1 MVQTLTAVKVM
12 AVLMLRLDGRNNTM
26 MMEIRIGGTKQQV
39 SHRIKT
45 LMVAVLLLRMM
56 IKKDMVDMM
65 IVVDMQKVTMRVM
78 GTK

>member
-1 MVQTLTAVKVM
+1 VQPYL

-45 LMVAVLLLRMM
+45 LMVAVLLLRKM